1 MPTITID
8 GEKYQVDGEQNLLS
22 TCLTLGLNVPY
33 FCWHPEMG
41 SVGACRQCAMIEYK
55 DSEDQRGRLIMS
67 CMTPIR
73 EGGIYSVED
82 ETAKDFRGSVIEDLM
97 TNHPH
102 DCPVCEE
109 GGECHLQDM
118 TEMSGHT
125 MRRYRGTKRTH
136 RNQYLGPFI
145 NHEMNRCIT
154 CYRCVRFYNDYAGG
168 KDLQALGRNHQ
179 VYFGRQEEGR
189 LENGFS
195 GNLVEVCP
203 TGVFTDKTFSSHF
216 VRKWDLQTAPSVCE
230 HCAVGCNTAPGARE
244 SAKDSDPVLRRVTNL
259 YHHDI
264 NGYFLCDRG
273 RFGYEYIN
281 SATRIEKVF
290 SARHE
295 EVISTTAES
304 GDHLHQEVSPRKA
317 VLHLAEQI
325 TAHQRGERNIVG
337 IGSPRASLENNFAL
351 RQLTGPENFYSGLN
365 RRDQELLQLVNT
377 IQQDSH
383 IHSPTTPEIE
393 SADAIL
399 ILGEDTY
406 NTAPRISLALR
417 QAARNRQKEQ
427 AQSLKIPLW
436 QDSSVRQLEGDY
448 SPIIFVGTE
457 LSNLTDITSKAIFV
471 SPDKV
476 ALFARNLAQAIID
489 PAIPPKGLE
498 SPLLET
504 VTHTA
509 EILRSAKHPLIIS
522 GTSSKHANTL
532 RGAAQIAKALSRYKK
547 TPTMLYL
554 ACDEANSLGITQFF
568 ENGKGDLEHLLE
580 SLEKNQNN
588 NLPTSLIILENDLYR
603 RMDKKS
609 LEKIFSR
616 VEEVLLLDTLL
627 NPTTKRADWIFP
639 ASATAES
646 QGTFINNNGLAQR
659 FYAVYEGKGFIQESW
674 RWLVDAA
681 TFCKEKSES
690 LSTIT
695 KWKHSTDLSDAIARE
710 FRVLKVLNTLG
721 PDEDFRI
728 EGLKVARQSARYSGR
743 TAIYAEENVSEAPPV
758 QDPDAPMSFS
768 MEGIHN
774 PNKSPLQANIWS
786 PGWNSNQSIFK
797 FQEVVGG
804 ERRGGPS
811 GIRIERP
818 QQELSDWSVYSDT
831 KQELPDIPNRVQMLP
846 VYRLFGSEELS
857 NQAMAISEVIEAP
870 FVLVNHMDAETTGI
884 MPGELVELE
893 TRCGAYRAEVRIS
906 TTIPPG
912 TVGIP
917 FGLPDFETLS
927 PLLPGFA
934 SLRPAEAPA
943 ITES

>member
-41 SVGACRQCAMIEYK
+41 SVGACRQCAMMEYK
-55 DSEDQRGRLIMS
+55 DSEDQHGRLIMS

-73 EGGIYSVED
+73 DGGIYSVKD
-82 ETAKDFRGSVIEDLM
+82 EVAEEFRGSIIEDLM

-168 KDLQALGRNHQ
+168 EDLQALGRNHQ

-244 SAKDSDPVLRRVTNL
+244 SGNSNEPILRRITNL

-281 SATRIEKVF
+281 SATRIQNVLSVRQED
-290 SARHE
+290 
-295 EVISTTAES
+295 VISSTAEK
-304 GDHLHQEVSPRKA
+304 GDRMHREINPQEA

-325 TAHQRGERNIVG
+325 AMANQGKRNLIG
-337 IGSPRASLENNFAL
+337 IGSPRTSLENNYAL
-351 RQLTGPENFYSGLN
+351 RKLVGSGNFYSGLSQK
-365 RRDQELLQLVNT
+365 DQELLHLVST
-377 IQQDSH
+377 IQQDDR
-383 IHSPTTPEIE
+383 IQSPSTPEIE
-393 SADAIL
+393 NADAIL
-399 ILGEDTY
+399 ILGEDIY
-406 NTAPRISLALR
+406 NTAPRISLAVR
-417 QAARNRQKEQ
+417 QAARNRQKQQ
-427 AQSLKIPLW
+427 AKSLKIPLW

-448 SPIIFVGTE
+448 SPIIFAGTE
-457 LSNLTDITSKAIFV
+457 LSNLEKITSNTLFESPEKVASFACNLALAISDPTSL
-471 SPDKV
+471 SPD
-476 ALFARNLAQAIID
+476 
-489 PAIPPKGLE
+489 LE
-498 SPLLET
+498 PSLLELI
-504 VTHTA
+504 THTA
-509 EILRSAKHPLIIS
+509 GILRGSSKPLIIS
-522 GTSSKHANTL
+522 GTSSKHADTL
-532 RGAAQIAKALSRYKK
+532 KSVAQVATVLSDYKK
-547 TPTMLYL
+547 QPTMLYL
-554 ACDEANSLGITQFF
+554 ACDEVNSLGLIQFF
-568 ENGKGDLEHLLE
+568 NDGKGNLDELLE
-580 SLEKNQNN
+580 RLKKNTDNQI
-588 NLPTSLIILENDLYR
+588 PTSLMILENDLYR
-603 RMDKKS
+603 RLDKKS
-609 LEKIFSR
+609 LEQLLSQADEII
-616 VEEVLLLDTLL
+616 LLDTLL
-627 NPTTKRADWIFP
+627 NPTSKRADWIFP
-639 ASATAES
+639 ASVTAES

-674 RWLVDAA
+674 RWLMDAVN
-681 TFCKEKSES
+681 FCTEKPAN
-690 LSTIT
+690 LSAIAE
-695 KWKHSTDLSDAIARE
+695 WQHSTDLSDAIARE
-710 FRVLKVLNTLG
+710 FPVLKALDSLG

-728 EGLKVARQSARYSGR
+728 DGLKVARQSARYSGR
-743 TAIYAEENVSEAPPV
+743 TAIHAEKQVSENPPL

-774 PNKSPLQANIWS
+774 PNRSPLQANIWS

-797 FQEVVGG
+797 FQEEVGG

-818 QQELSDWSVYSDT
+818 QRVMPEWPAPSTPPEVAADPSH
-831 KQELPDIPNRVQMLP
+831 VQMLP
-846 VYRLFGSEELS
+846 LYRLFGSEELS
-857 NQAMAISEVIEAP
+857 NQAMGISEVIEAP
-870 FVLVNHMDAETTGI
+870 FVMVNHIDAKAFDI
-884 MPGELVELE
+884 HQRELIELE
-893 TRCGAYRAEVRIS
+893 TSCGTYRAEVRIS
-906 TTIPPG
+906 PTIPSG

-917 FGLPDFETLS
+917 YGLPDFETLS
-927 PLLPGFA
+927 PLLPGYA

-943 ITES
+943 ITED